1 MKIVVIGAGVIGV
14 TSAWYLARDGHQVT
28 VLERRN
34 GPGLE
39 TSFANGGQI
48 STSHAMPWSSP
59 AVPGQLLRWL
69 GRPRAPLKMRL
80 RGDREQFAWC
90 LRFLRECLPARH
102 LRNAT
107 HSLRLT
113 LFSRAEL
120 DQLRQE
126 TAIRNDHAECGILSV
141 FTSER
146 DFDRGRDTANFL
158 ADHGVSQE
166 ILLGEEV
173 LRVEPAL
180 GGAENVVGGVYS
192 ADDQVGDAYLFT
204 AALAAAAQRRG
215 VRFYHRVRVTG
226 LQRTDGRISAVVTT
240 KGLLKTEA
248 VVLCAG
254 SYSAALLRP
263 LELELPVY
271 PVKGYSVTLPI
282 SSPAAA
288 PRVSLTDEAHKLVI
302 SRLGNR
308 LRAAGTAEIAGYD
321 TTLNRRRAETV
332 LDALL
337 ALLPKAGDPARAEFW
352 TGLRPMTPDGPPV
365 IGPTPIANLFLNTGH
380 GTLGWTMAAG
390 SARLLAD
397 VVAGRPPAL
406 SLEGLTF
413 DRY

>member
-107 HSLRLT
+107 HSLRLA
-113 LFSRAEL
+113 LFSRGEL

-146 DFDRGRDTANFL
+146 DFDHGRDTANFL
-158 ADHGVSQE
+158 ADHGVPQE

-192 ADDQVGDAYLFT
+192 PDDQVGDAYLFT

-215 VRFYHRVRVTG
+215 VRFYNQVKVKG
-226 LQRTDGRISAVVTT
+226 LQLTAGRISAVVTT

-282 SSPAAA
+282 TNPAAA
-288 PRVSLTDEAHKLVI
+288 PRVSLTDEAHKVVI

-308 LRAAGTAEIAGYD
+308 LRAAGTAEIAGHD

-365 IGPTPIANLFLNTGH
+365 IGATPIPNMFLNTGH

-390 SARLLAD
+390 SARLLVD

>member
-28 VLERRN
+28 VLERRT

-59 AVPGQLLRWL
+59 AVPGQLLRWF
-69 GRPRAPLKMRL
+69 GRPRAPLKLRL

-107 HSLRLT
+107 HSLRLA
-113 LFSRAEL
+113 LFSRGEL

-158 ADHGVSQE
+158 ADHGVRQE

-192 ADDQVGDAYLFT
+192 PDDQVGDAYLFT

-215 VRFYHRVRVTG
+215 VRFYHQVRVTG
-226 LQRTDGRISAVVTT
+226 LQRTAGRISAVVTT

-282 SSPAAA
+282 VNPAAA
-288 PRVSLTDEAHKLVI
+288 PKVSLSDEAHKLVI

-308 LRAAGTAEIAGYD
+308 LRAAGTAEIAGHD

-365 IGPTPIANLFLNTGH
+365 LGATPIPNLFLNTGH

-397 VVAGRPPAL
+397 VVASRPPAL
-406 SLEGLTF
+406 SLDGLTF